1 MILSGRWVIPVS
13 SPVLENGA
21 IVVEGDHI
29 ADLGPVQTIRG
40 KYPHHPLRDFPDSV
54 LLPGLVNVHSH
65 LELTVL
71 RGYLEGMDFWS
82 WIRTLTR
89 VKYELLSRE
98 DLSHSALL
106 GAVEAIHAGI
116 TTVGDPM
123 DIGVSLEAVL
133 MAGLRGVL
141 YQEVFSPKPEEA
153 DWALGSLQKKLQELE
168 ARTRYWSERQRKVTL
183 GVSPHAPY
191 TVSGPLF
198 QKVCAFARS
207 NDLSVCIHLAES
219 EPESQL
225 LRDGTGPIQDSYR
238 QRGIDWNPPCCT
250 PVEYLHQLEILG
262 PSVLLVHCIRLC
274 PSDYTILRD
283 HGVSVAHCPKSN
295 WRLGHGFMNLR
306 EMRRHGI
313 LLGLGSDSV
322 ASNNAMDFFE
332 EMRFALANPTL
343 SERPLSDTPTPFSA
357 SDALRLATLGGAEA
371 LRLSG
376 EIGSLDAGKQA
387 DIIAVDLS
395 KPHLLPVF
403 SPVDTLVY
411 SARASDVH
419 FVMVAGEVLLDE
431 GRMPTVSE
439 PPLYSQIQK
448 IREKLLKARSLN

>member
-1 MILSGRWVIPVS
+1 MILSGRWVVPVS
-13 SPVLENGA
+13 SPVLEKGA
-21 IVVEGDHI
+21 IVVEGSRIVDS
-29 ADLGPVQTIRG
+29 GPVQTIRER
-40 KYPHHPLRDFPDSV
+40 YLHHSLRDFPDSV

-71 RGYLEGMDFWS
+71 RGYLEGMDFWT

-89 VKYELLSRE
+89 AKYELLSRE
-98 DLSHSALL
+98 DIWHSALL
-106 GAVEAIHAGI
+106 GAVEAVHAGI

-123 DIGVSLEAVL
+123 DIGVCLEAVL

-153 DWALGSLQKKLQELE
+153 DLALESLQTKLQELE
-168 ARTRYWSERQRKVTL
+168 ARTGHWPERQGRVRL

-198 QKVCAFARS
+198 RKVCAFARS
-207 NDLSVCIHLAES
+207 RNLRICIHLAES
-219 EPESQL
+219 EAESQL
-225 LRDGTGPIQDSYR
+225 LRDGTGPIQDAYR
-238 QRGIDWNPPCCT
+238 ERGIVWNPPCCT
-250 PVEYLHQLEILG
+250 PVEYLQQLGILG
-262 PSVLLVHCIRLC
+262 PSILLVHCIRLA
-274 PSDYTILRD
+274 PSDYVILKD

-295 WRLGHGFMNLR
+295 WRLGHGFMNLK
-306 EMRRHGI
+306 EMWRHGI
-313 LLGLGSDSV
+313 PLGLGSDSM
-322 ASNNAMDFFE
+322 ASNNAMDLFE

-343 SERPLSDTPTPFSA
+343 FDKSLSDAPGIPSA
-357 SDALRLATLGGAEA
+357 ADALRLATLGSAEA
-371 LRLSG
+371 LRLSE
-376 EIGSLDAGKQA
+376 EIGSLDVGKQA
-387 DIIAVDLS
+387 DVIAVDLS

-431 GRMPTVSE
+431 GRMSTVSV

-448 IREKLLKARSLN
+448 VREKLLNARSQS